1 MKKNLQ
7 HREKLLQL
15 MRISLAQLLLAGL
28 FAGMGYAHPAFSQKV
43 LLQKLSLNIEDKKLC
58 EVLFLIEKKADV
70 HFSYLPKQI
79 EADRKVSLLAENESL
94 EKILDR
100 VFKKT
105 PIRYEVFGSK
115 QILLSKTPIE
125 RFENQDFETLP
136 KVAPMVVQKPD
147 FTVQGTVTDKD
158 GEPLVGATVL
168 LEGTTKGVVT
178 GADGK
183 YSLDLSDAERNG
195 NLIISFVGFTTARIA
210 INGQATINVA
220 LEDGQALDEIVVTG
234 YGTQKKSSLTG
245 AVSSVTQKDLK
256 ALPVTSLTQAIQG
269 RVPGVSITNNSS
281 PGSDPIV
288 RIRGI
293 GSISLNP
300 NPLFVIDGV
309 PAGGLNNIDPK
320 DIESLEVLKDA
331 SAAAIYGS
339 RAANGV
345 VLITTKKGVAG
356 KMRVNLDSYYGQQS
370 AWKTLDLLN
379 RDEYIRYGTAL
390 LTASAQ
396 PIPGRFNNLN
406 TPVYDGASTTFAQ
419 TETDWQDV
427 MFRSA
432 PIMDHQLSLSGG
444 NDVSRVYTSLGYFK
458 QDGIMPFTDY
468 ERQSFRINSD
478 HKVAKWLSVGQ
489 TLLVATDKRR
499 LERDGGGRTQIQN
512 IMRMIPYWPVRD
524 PTKIGGFSTTA
535 QGLDATDPE
544 NPLRIAEQEQQYQ
557 IDNGVKLLGTFF
569 TEVKFTNWLKY
580 RFVMGADFATSQ
592 FTSFLPIYN
601 DGNRSRV
608 IANLSENRNLFF
620 SKLFTHQLTFDKS
633 FGNHNVNAIAVV
645 ERQDAKS
652 RGISASGQRPD
663 NNIQV
668 IQGVSNPNGSSSM
681 SENALISYVG
691 RLTYDYAGKY
701 LLGASIRRDGSSKFA
716 PGRKWGVFPSVSVGW
731 RISEEA
737 FMKSITAIS
746 SLKLRASIGQ
756 TGYNAIG
763 DYDWQPLIAANNTI
777 YPFGNATTN
786 QGSYFNR
793 LGNTGL
799 SWEETTMS
807 NIGLDLSL
815 DKGRFDLSAE
825 FYKRKTNGLLLSV
838 PLPES
843 LGFSSS
849 PLANVGSMQN
859 TGFELALGY
868 NHRSADFN
876 WSLTGTFDMIRNKV
890 LSLAT
895 PNATIN
901 SGNNADFGGF
911 DITRT
916 EAGQPIQSFY
926 GWVVDGIFQSAA
938 EVTAANA
945 LGNDNAPYQN
955 ATTAPGDIR
964 FKDLNGDGKVDGSD
978 RTYLGSYLPK
988 FSYGLNWSG
997 TYKNF
1002 DFAIYLQGVQGNK
1015 IYNGVKVIGQGML
1028 RLFNA
1033 STDVLDAWT
1042 PQNTDTDVPRAVSGD
1057 PNQNTR
1063 TSDRFIEDGSY
1074 LRIKNLSIGYTF
1086 PSEGL
1091 KRISSNVVSRL
1102 RVYVSSQNLLTFT
1115 KYTGF
1120 DPEVASRGY
1129 NLLNNGIDYGQYP
1142 QARTVL
1148 LGVNLGFN

>member
-1 MKKNLQ
+1 MKKILQ
-7 HREKLLQL
+7 HREKLFHI
-15 MRISLAQLLLAGL
+15 MRISIAQIILAGL
-28 FAGMGYAHPAFSQKV
+28 FAGMSYAHPVFSQKV
-43 LLQKLSLNIEDKKLC
+43 LLQKLSLNLEDKQLY
-58 EVLFLIEKKADV
+58 EVLSFIEKKAEV
-70 HFSYLPKQI
+70 RFSYLPKQI
-79 EADRKVSLLAENESL
+79 EADRKLSIRAEEETL
-94 EKILDR
+94 EKILER

-105 PIRYEVFGSK
+105 PVRYEVFGAK
-115 QILLSKTPIE
+115 QILLSKMPIDRNE
-125 RFENQDFETLP
+125 KIDFEPLLR
-136 KVAPMVVQKPD
+136 VQAPPVQKPD
-147 FTVQGTVTDKD
+147 FTVQGMVSDKNGD
-158 GEPLVGATVL
+158 PMVGATVV
-168 LEGTTKGVVT
+168 LEGTTKGTVT
-178 GADGK
+178 EASGK
-183 YSLDLSDAERNG
+183 YALELADADKNG
-195 NLIISFVGFTTARIA
+195 TLIFSFVGYNTTRVA
-210 INGQATINVA
+210 INGQSVVNVV
-220 LEDGQALDEIVVTG
+220 LEEGKVLDEVVVVG

-245 AVSSVTQKDLK
+245 AVSSVSQKDLK
-256 ALPVTSLTQAIQG
+256 ALPVISLTQAIQG
-269 RVPGVSITNNSS
+269 RVPGVSVTNNSS
-281 PGSDPIV
+281 PGTDPII

-331 SAAAIYGS
+331 SAASIYGS

-356 KMRVNLDSYYGQQS
+356 KMKVNLDSYYGVQS

-390 LTASAQ
+390 LTASNQ
-396 PIPGRFNNLN
+396 PVPGRFTNLN
-406 TPVYDGASTTFAQ
+406 TPIYDGASTTFGQ
-419 TETDWQDV
+419 TDTDWQDV

-432 PIMDHQLSLSGG
+432 PIMDHQLSISGG
-444 NDVSRVYTSLGYFK
+444 NDVSRVYTSLGYLS
-458 QDGIMPFTDY
+458 QDGIMPVTDY
-468 ERQSFRINSD
+468 QRQSFRINSD
-478 HKVAKWLSVGQ
+478 HKVAKWLTLGQ

-557 IDNGVKLLGTFF
+557 IDNGVKMLGTFF

-580 RFVMGADFATSQ
+580 RFVAGADFANSQ

-601 DGNRSRV
+601 DGNRSRT
-608 IANLSENRNLFF
+608 IASLSENRNNFF
-620 SKLFTHQLTFDKS
+620 STVFTNQLTFDQS
-633 FGNHNVNAIAVV
+633 FGKHNVNIIAVA
-645 ERQDAKS
+645 EKQDAKS
-652 RGISASGQRPD
+652 EGISASGQRPD

-668 IQGVSNPNGSSSM
+668 LQGISNPNGSSSLAQN
-681 SENALISYVG
+681 SLISYVG

-716 PGRKWGVFPSVSVGW
+716 PGRKWGIFPSASVGW
-731 RISEEA
+731 RISEEP

-763 DYDWQPLIAANNTI
+763 DYDWQPLISANSTI

-786 QGSYFNR
+786 LGSYFNR

-807 NIGLDLSL
+807 NVGFDLSL
-815 DKGRFDLSAE
+815 GNFDISAE
-825 FYKRKTNGLLLSV
+825 LYKRKTDGLLLSV

-868 NHRSADFN
+868 NHRSTDFN

-916 EAGQPIQSFY
+916 QAGQPIQSFY
-926 GWVVDGIFQSAA
+926 GWQVDGIFQSAA
-938 EVTAANA
+938 EVAAANA
-945 LGNDNAPYQN
+945 LGNDNSPYQN
-955 ATTAPGDIR
+955 TSTAPGDIR
-964 FKDLNGDGKVDGSD
+964 FKDLNGDGKVDGTD
-978 RTYLGSYLPK
+978 RTFLGSYLPK
-988 FSYGLNWSG
+988 FSYGLNWGG

-1002 DFAIYLQGVQGNK
+1002 DFAVYLQGVNGNK

-1074 LRIKNLSIGYTF
+1074 LRIKNISIGYTF
-1086 PSEGL
+1086 SSESL
-1091 KRISSNVVSRL
+1091 KQISNNVVSRV
-1102 RVYVSSQNLLTFT
+1102 RIYVSSQNLLTFT

-1120 DPEVASRGY
+1120 DPEVASRGN

-1148 LGVNLGFN
+1148 FGVNLGFN

>member
-1 MKKNLQ
+1 MKKILQ
-7 HREKLLQL
+7 HREKLFHI
-15 MRISLAQLLLAGL
+15 MRISIAQIILAGL
-28 FAGMGYAHPAFSQKV
+28 FAGMSYAHPVFSQKV
-43 LLQKLSLNIEDKKLC
+43 LLQKLSLNLEDKQLY
-58 EVLFLIEKKADV
+58 EVLSFIEKKAEV
-70 HFSYLPKQI
+70 RFSYLPKQI
-79 EADRKVSLLAENESL
+79 EADRKLSIRAEEETL
-94 EKILDR
+94 EKILER

-105 PIRYEVFGSK
+105 PVRYEVFGAK
-115 QILLSKTPIE
+115 QILLSKTTIE
-125 RFENQDFETLP
+125 RNEKIDFEPLS
-136 KVAPMVVQKPD
+136 KVPSTPVQKPD
-147 FTVQGTVTDKD
+147 FTVQGMVSDKNGD
-158 GEPLVGATVL
+158 PMVGATVV
-168 LEGTTKGVVT
+168 LEGTTKGTVT
-178 GADGK
+178 EASGK
-183 YSLDLSDAERNG
+183 YALELADADKNG
-195 NLIISFVGFTTARIA
+195 TLIFSFVGYNTTRVA
-210 INGQATINVA
+210 INGQSVVNVV
-220 LEDGQALDEIVVTG
+220 LEEGKVLDEVVVVG

-245 AVSSVTQKDLK
+245 AVSSVSQKDLK
-256 ALPVTSLTQAIQG
+256 ALPVISLTQAIQG
-269 RVPGVSITNNSS
+269 RVPGVSVTNNSS
-281 PGSDPIV
+281 PGSDPII

-331 SAAAIYGS
+331 SAASIYGS

-356 KMRVNLDSYYGQQS
+356 KMKVNLDSYYGVQS
-370 AWKTLDLLN
+370 AWKTLDLLD
-379 RDEYIRYGTAL
+379 RDEYVRYGTAL
-390 LTASAQ
+390 LTASNQ
-396 PIPGRFNNLN
+396 PVPGRFTNLN
-406 TPVYDGASTTFAQ
+406 TPIYDGASTTFGQ
-419 TETDWQDV
+419 TNTDWQDV

-432 PIMDHQLSLSGG
+432 PIMDHQLSISGG
-444 NDVSRVYTSLGYFK
+444 NDVSRVYTSLGYLS
-458 QDGIMPFTDY
+458 QDGIMPVTDY
-468 ERQSFRINSD
+468 QRQSFRINSD
-478 HKVAKWLSVGQ
+478 HKVAKWLTLGQ

-580 RFVMGADFATSQ
+580 RFVAGADFANSQ

-608 IANLSENRNLFF
+608 IASLSENRNNFF
-620 SKLFTHQLTFDKS
+620 STVFTNQLTFDQS
-633 FGNHNVNAIAVV
+633 FGKHNVNIIAVA
-645 ERQDAKS
+645 EKQDAKS
-652 RGISASGQRPD
+652 EGISASGQRPD

-668 IQGVSNPNGSSSM
+668 LQGISNPNGSSSLAQN
-681 SENALISYVG
+681 SLISYVG

-716 PGRKWGVFPSVSVGW
+716 PGRKWGIFPSASVGW
-731 RISEEA
+731 RISEEP

-763 DYDWQPLIAANNTI
+763 DYDWQPLISANSTI

-786 QGSYFNR
+786 LGSYFNR

-807 NIGLDLSL
+807 NVGFDLSL
-815 DKGRFDLSAE
+815 GNFDISAE
-825 FYKRKTNGLLLSV
+825 LYKRKTDGLLLSV

-868 NHRSADFN
+868 NHSSTDFN

-916 EAGQPIQSFY
+916 QAGQPIQSFY
-926 GWVVDGIFQSAA
+926 GWQVDGIFQSAA
-938 EVTAANA
+938 EVAAANA
-945 LGNDNAPYQN
+945 LGNDNSPYQN
-955 ATTAPGDIR
+955 TSTAPGDIR
-964 FKDLNGDGKVDGSD
+964 FKDLNGDGKIDGTD
-978 RTYLGSYLPK
+978 RTFLGSYLPK
-988 FSYGLNWSG
+988 FSYGLNWGG

-1002 DFAIYLQGVQGNK
+1002 DFAVYLQGVNGNK

-1074 LRIKNLSIGYTF
+1074 LRIKNISIGYTF
-1086 PSEGL
+1086 SSESL
-1091 KRISSNVVSRL
+1091 KQISNNVVSRV
-1102 RVYVSSQNLLTFT
+1102 RIYVSSQNLLTFT

-1120 DPEVASRGY
+1120 DPEVASRGN

-1148 LGVNLGFN
+1148 FGVNLGFN

>member
-1 MKKNLQ
+1 MKKNLK

-15 MRISLAQLLLAGL
+15 MRVSLVQLILAGL
-28 FAGMGYAHPAFSQKV
+28 FAGMCYAHPAFSQKV
-43 LLQKLSLNIEDKKLC
+43 LLQKLSLSIEEKKLS

-79 EADRKVSLLAENESL
+79 DADRKVNIKVENESL
-94 EKILDR
+94 EKILEQI
-100 VFKKT
+100 FKKT
-105 PIRYEVFGSK
+105 PIRFEVFGNK
-115 QILLSKTPIE
+115 QILLSKTAIS
-125 RFENQDFETLP
+125 RFENQDFISLPSVAP
-136 KVAPMVVQKPD
+136 KVTQKPD
-147 FTVQGTVTDKD
+147 ITIQGRVTDNG

-168 LEGTTKGVVT
+168 LEGTAKGVVT
-178 GADGK
+178 EADGR
-183 YSLDLSDAERNG
+183 YSIAIADAERNG
-195 NLIISFVGFTTARIA
+195 TLIFSFVGFTTIRVP
-210 INGQATINVA
+210 INGQSTIDVT
-220 LEDGQALDEIVVTG
+220 LEEGQALDEVVVTG
-234 YGTQKKSSLTG
+234 YGTQRKSSLTG
-245 AVSSVTQKDLK
+245 AVSSVTQKDLV
-256 ALPVTSLTQAIQG
+256 ALPVVSLTQAMQG
-269 RVPGVSITNNSS
+269 RVAGVSVTNNSS
-281 PGSDPIV
+281 PGADPII

-331 SAAAIYGS
+331 SAASIYGS

-345 VLITTKKGVAG
+345 VLITTKKGEAG
-356 KMRVNLDSYYGQQS
+356 KMKVGLDSYYGTQT

-390 LTASAQ
+390 LGASGQ
-396 PIPGRFNNLN
+396 PVPGRFNNLN
-406 TPVYDGASTTFAQ
+406 TPIYEGASTTFGQ

-432 PIMDHQLSLSGG
+432 PIQDHQLSISGG
-444 NDVSRVYTSLGYFK
+444 NAISRVYTSLAYLD

-468 ERQSFRINSD
+468 NRKSFRVNSD
-478 HKVAKWLSVGQ
+478 HKVAKWLSFGQ
-489 TLLVATDKRR
+489 TLLVAQGERR
-499 LERDGGGRTQIQN
+499 LERDGGGRSLLMNT
-512 IMRMIPYWPVRD
+512 MRMIPYWPVRD

-544 NPLRIAEQEQQYQ
+544 NPLRVAEQEQQYQ
-557 IDNGVKLLGTFF
+557 IDYNVKLLGTAF
-569 TEVKFTNWLKY
+569 TEVAFTKWLKY
-580 RFVMGADFATSQ
+580 RFVLGIDYSNNQ

-608 IANLSENRNLFF
+608 IASLSENRTSFF
-620 SKLFTHQLTFDKS
+620 SQLFTNQLTFDKS
-633 FGNHNVNAIAVV
+633 FGKHNVNVIAVA
-645 ERQDAKS
+645 EKQDARS
-652 RGISASGQRPD
+652 RNLAAGGQRPD

-668 IQGVSNPNGSSSM
+668 LQGTSNPTGSSSL
-681 SENALISYVG
+681 SENSLISYVG

-716 PGRKWGVFPSVSVGW
+716 PGRKWGTFPSVSAGW
-731 RISEEA
+731 RISEES
-737 FMKSITAIS
+737 FMKSIEAIT

-777 YPFGNATTN
+777 YPFGNNNTN
-786 QGSYFNR
+786 LGSYFNR
-793 LGNTGL
+793 LGNTDL
-799 SWEETTMS
+799 SWEETTMT
-807 NIGLDLSL
+807 NFGFDLTL
-815 DKGRFDLSAE
+815 AKGRFDISAE
-825 FYKRKTNGLLLSV
+825 YYERKTDGLLLSV

-843 LGFSSS
+843 LGYSSS
-849 PLANVGSMQN
+849 PLANVGSMEN
-859 TGFELALGY
+859 KGFELSAGY
-868 NHRSADFN
+868 NHRSTNFN
-876 WSLTGTFDMIRNKV
+876 WNLTGTFDMVRNNV

-901 SGNNADFGGF
+901 SGANADFGGF

-916 EAGQPIQSFY
+916 EAGQPIQSFF
-926 GWVVDGIFQSAA
+926 GWQVAGIFQNAA
-938 EVTAANA
+938 EVAAANA

-955 ATTAPGDIR
+955 ANTAPGDIR
-964 FKDLNGDGKVDGSD
+964 FKDLNNDGKIDGND
-978 RTYLGSYLPK
+978 RTYLGSYIPK

-1002 DFAIYLQGVQGNK
+1002 DFALYFQGVQGNK
-1015 IYNGVKVIGQGML
+1015 VYNGTKVIGQGML
-1028 RLFNA
+1028 RLFN
-1033 STDVLDAWT
+1033 STTDVLNAWT
-1042 PQNTDTDVPRAVSGD
+1042 PQNTNTDVPRAVSGD

-1074 LRIKNLSIGYTF
+1074 LRLKNLSIGYTVS
-1086 PSEGL
+1086 SESL
-1091 KRISSNVVSRL
+1091 KRISNNVVSRL

-1115 KYTGF
+1115 KYSGY
-1120 DPEVASRGY
+1120 DPEVASKFY

-1148 LGVNLGFN
+1148 FGVNLGFN

>member
-1 MKKNLQ
+1 MKKILQ
-7 HREKLLQL
+7 HREKLFHI
-15 MRISLAQLLLAGL
+15 MRISIAQIILAGL
-28 FAGMGYAHPAFSQKV
+28 FAGMSYAHPVFSQKV
-43 LLQKLSLNIEDKKLC
+43 LLQKLSLNLEDKQLY
-58 EVLFLIEKKADV
+58 EVLSFIEKKAEV
-70 HFSYLPKQI
+70 RFSYLPKQI
-79 EADRKVSLLAENESL
+79 EADRKLSIRAEEETL
-94 EKILDR
+94 EKILER

-105 PIRYEVFGSK
+105 PVRYEVFGAK

-125 RFENQDFETLP
+125 RNEKIDFEPLS
-136 KVAPMVVQKPD
+136 KVPSTPVQKPD
-147 FTVQGTVTDKD
+147 FTVQGMVSDKNGD
-158 GEPLVGATVL
+158 PMVGATVV
-168 LEGTTKGVVT
+168 LEGTTKGTVT
-178 GADGK
+178 EASGK
-183 YSLDLSDAERNG
+183 YALELADADKNG
-195 NLIISFVGFTTARIA
+195 TLIFSFVGYNTTRVA
-210 INGQATINVA
+210 INGQSVVNVV
-220 LEDGQALDEIVVTG
+220 LEEGKVLDEVVVVG

-245 AVSSVTQKDLK
+245 AVSSVSQKDLK
-256 ALPVTSLTQAIQG
+256 ALPVISLTQAIQG
-269 RVPGVSITNNSS
+269 RVPGVSVTNNSS
-281 PGSDPIV
+281 PGSDPII

-331 SAAAIYGS
+331 SAASIYGS

-356 KMRVNLDSYYGQQS
+356 KMKVNLDSYYGVQS
-370 AWKTLDLLN
+370 AWKTLDLLD
-379 RDEYIRYGTAL
+379 RDEYVRYGTAL
-390 LTASAQ
+390 LTASNQ
-396 PIPGRFNNLN
+396 PVPGRFNNLA
-406 TPVYDGASTTFAQ
+406 TPIYDGASTTFAQ
-419 TETDWQDV
+419 TNTDWQDV

-432 PIMDHQLSLSGG
+432 PIMDHQLSISGG
-444 NDVSRVYTSLGYFK
+444 NDVSRVYTSLGYLR
-458 QDGIMPFTDY
+458 QDGIMPVTDY
-468 ERQSFRINSD
+468 QRQSFRINSD
-478 HKVAKWLSVGQ
+478 HKVAKWLTLGQ

-580 RFVMGADFATSQ
+580 RFVAGADFANSQ

-608 IANLSENRNLFF
+608 IASLSENRNNFF
-620 SKLFTHQLTFDKS
+620 STVFTNQLTFDQS
-633 FGNHNVNAIAVV
+633 FGKHNVNIIAVA
-645 ERQDAKS
+645 EKQDAKS
-652 RGISASGQRPD
+652 EGISVSGQRPD

-668 IQGVSNPNGSSSM
+668 LQGVSNPNGSSSLAQN
-681 SENALISYVG
+681 SLISYVG

-716 PGRKWGVFPSVSVGW
+716 PGRKWGIFPSASVGW
-731 RISEEA
+731 RISEEP

-763 DYDWQPLIAANNTI
+763 DYDWQPLISANSTI

-786 QGSYFNR
+786 LGSYFNR

-807 NIGLDLSL
+807 NVGFDLSL
-815 DKGRFDLSAE
+815 GNFDISAE
-825 FYKRKTNGLLLSV
+825 LYKRKTDGLLLSV

-868 NHRSADFN
+868 NHRSTDFN

-916 EAGQPIQSFY
+916 QAGQPIQSFY
-926 GWVVDGIFQSAA
+926 GWQVDGIFQSAA
-938 EVTAANA
+938 EVAAANA

-955 ATTAPGDIR
+955 NSTAPGDIR
-964 FKDLNGDGKVDGSD
+964 FKDLNGDGKIDGTD
-978 RTYLGSYLPK
+978 RTFLGSYLPK
-988 FSYGLNWSG
+988 FSYGLNWGG

-1002 DFAIYLQGVQGNK
+1002 DFAVYLQGVNGNK

-1074 LRIKNLSIGYTF
+1074 LRIKNISIGYTF
-1086 PSEGL
+1086 SSESL
-1091 KRISSNVVSRL
+1091 KQISNNVVSRV
-1102 RVYVSSQNLLTFT
+1102 RIYVSSQNLLTFT

-1120 DPEVASRGY
+1120 DPEVASRGN

-1148 LGVNLGFN
+1148 FGVNLGFN

>member
-1 MKKNLQ
+1 MKKNLL

-15 MRISLAQLLLAGL
+15 MRISLAQIILAGL

-43 LLQKLSLNIEDKKLC
+43 LLQKLSLNLEDKKLC

-70 HFSYLPKQI
+70 RFSYLPKQI
-79 EADRKVSLLAENESL
+79 DADRKVSIQAEDESL

-105 PIRYEVFGSK
+105 PIRYEVFGAK
-115 QILLSKTPIE
+115 QILLSKTPLE
-125 RFENQDFETLP
+125 RYEQPQDLESLP
-136 KVAPMVVQKPD
+136 KIQPIITQKPD
-147 FTVQGTVTDKD
+147 FRVQGTVTDNA
-158 GEPLVGATVL
+158 GEPMVGASVV
-168 LEGTTKGVVT
+168 LEGTTQ
-178 GADGK
+178 GAITDASGK
-183 YSLDLSDAERNG
+183 YTLDLADDARNG
-195 NLIISFVGFTTARIA
+195 TLIFSFVGYTTLRVA
-210 INGQATINVA
+210 IDGRATVNVV
-220 LEDGQALDEIVVTG
+220 LEEGKVLDEVVVVG

-245 AVSSVTQKDLK
+245 AVSSVSQKDLK
-256 ALPVTSLTQAIQG
+256 ALPVISLTQAIQG

-281 PGSDPIV
+281 PGSDPII

-331 SAAAIYGS
+331 SAASIYGS

-345 VLITTKKGVAG
+345 VLITTKKGAVG
-356 KMRVNLDSYYGQQS
+356 KMKVNLDSYYGVQS

-390 LTASAQ
+390 LTASNQ
-396 PIPGRFNNLN
+396 PVPGRFTNLN
-406 TPVYDGASTTFAQ
+406 TPVYEGASTTFGQ
-419 TETDWQDV
+419 TDTDWQDV

-432 PIMDHQLSLSGG
+432 PIMDHQLSISGG
-444 NDVSRVYTSLGYFK
+444 NDVSRVYTSLGYFS

-468 ERQSFRINSD
+468 QRQSFRINSD
-478 HKVAKWLSVGQ
+478 HKVAKWLTLGQ

-499 LERDGGGRTQIQN
+499 LERDGGGRSLIMNT
-512 IMRMIPYWPVRD
+512 MRMTPYWPVRD

-580 RFVMGADFATSQ
+580 RFVAGADFANSQ

-601 DGNRSRV
+601 DGNRSRT
-608 IANLSENRNLFF
+608 IASLSENRNNFF
-620 SKLFTHQLTFDKS
+620 STVFTNQLTFDQS
-633 FGNHNVNAIAVV
+633 FGNHNVNIIAVA
-645 ERQDAKS
+645 EKQDAKS
-652 RGISASGQRPD
+652 EGISASGQRPD

-668 IQGVSNPNGSSSM
+668 LQGISNPNGSSSL
-681 SENALISYVG
+681 SQNSLISYVG

-716 PGRKWGVFPSVSVGW
+716 PGRKWGIFPSASVGW
-731 RISEEA
+731 RISEES

-763 DYDWQPLIAANNTI
+763 DYDWQPLISANSTI

-786 QGSYFNR
+786 LGSYFNR

-807 NIGLDLSL
+807 NVG
-815 DKGRFDLSAE
+815 FDLSIGSFDISAE
-825 FYKRKTNGLLLSV
+825 LYKRKTDGLLLSV

-859 TGFELALGY
+859 TGFELSLGY

-876 WSLTGTFDMIRNKV
+876 WTLTGTFDMVRNKV

-916 EAGQPIQSFY
+916 QAGRPIQSFY
-926 GWVVDGIFQSAA
+926 GWQVDGIFQSAA
-938 EVTAANA
+938 EVAAANA

-955 ATTAPGDIR
+955 ASTAPGDIR
-964 FKDLNGDGKVDGSD
+964 FKDLNGDGKIDGSD
-978 RTYLGSYLPK
+978 RTFLGSYLPK
-988 FSYGLNWSG
+988 FSYGLNWGG

-1002 DFAIYLQGVQGNK
+1002 DFAVYIQGVNGNK

-1033 STDVLDAWT
+1033 STDVLNAWT
-1042 PQNTDTDVPRAVSGD
+1042 PQNTNTDVPRAVSGD

-1074 LRIKNLSIGYTF
+1074 LRIKNISIGYTF
-1086 PSEGL
+1086 SSEGL
-1091 KRISSNVVSRL
+1091 KQVTNNVISRV

-1115 KYTGF
+1115 KYSGF
-1120 DPEVASRGY
+1120 DPEVASRGN

-1148 LGVNLGFN
+1148 FGVNLGFN

>member
-1 MKKNLQ
+1 MKKILQ
-7 HREKLLQL
+7 HREKLFHI
-15 MRISLAQLLLAGL
+15 MRISIAQIILAGL
-28 FAGMGYAHPAFSQKV
+28 FAGMSYAHPVFSQKV
-43 LLQKLSLNIEDKKLC
+43 LLQKLSLNLEDKQLC
-58 EVLFLIEKKADV
+58 EVLSFIEKKAEV
-70 HFSYLPKQI
+70 RFSYLPKQI
-79 EADRKVSLLAENESL
+79 EADRKLSIRAEEETL
-94 EKILDR
+94 EKILER

-105 PIRYEVFGSK
+105 PVRYEVFGAK
-115 QILLSKTPIE
+115 QILLSKMPIE
-125 RFENQDFETLP
+125 RNEKIDFEPLS
-136 KVAPMVVQKPD
+136 KVPSTPVQKPD
-147 FTVQGTVTDKD
+147 FTIQGMVSDKNGD
-158 GEPLVGATVL
+158 PMVGATVV
-168 LEGTTKGVVT
+168 LEGTTKGTVT
-178 GADGK
+178 EANGK
-183 YSLDLSDAERNG
+183 YTLELTDADKNG
-195 NLIISFVGFTTARIA
+195 TLIFSFVGYNTTRVA
-210 INGQATINVA
+210 INGQSVVNVV
-220 LEDGQALDEIVVTG
+220 LEEGKVLDEVVVVG

-245 AVSSVTQKDLK
+245 AVSSVSQKDLK
-256 ALPVTSLTQAIQG
+256 ALPVVSLTQAIQG
-269 RVPGVSITNNSS
+269 RVPGVSVTNNSS
-281 PGSDPIV
+281 PGSDPII
-288 RIRGI
+288 RIRGV

-331 SAAAIYGS
+331 SAASIYGS

-345 VLITTKKGVAG
+345 VLITTKRGAVG
-356 KMRVNLDSYYGQQS
+356 KMKVNLDSYYGVQS
-370 AWKTLDLLN
+370 AWKTLDLLD

-390 LTASAQ
+390 LTASNQ
-396 PIPGRFNNLN
+396 PVPGRFNNLA
-406 TPVYDGASTTFAQ
+406 TPIYDGASTTFGQ
-419 TETDWQDV
+419 TNTDWQDV

-432 PIMDHQLSLSGG
+432 PITDHQLSISGG
-444 NDVSRVYTSLGYFK
+444 NDVSRVYTSLGYFS
-458 QDGIMPFTDY
+458 QDGIMPVTDY
-468 ERQSFRINSD
+468 QRQSFRINSD
-478 HKVAKWLSVGQ
+478 HKVAKWLTLGQ
-489 TLLVATDKRR
+489 TLLVATDKRH

-569 TEVKFTNWLKY
+569 TEVKFTKWLKY
-580 RFVMGADFATSQ
+580 RFVAGADFANSQ

-608 IANLSENRNLFF
+608 IASLSENRNNFF
-620 SKLFTHQLTFDKS
+620 STVFTNQLTFDQS
-633 FGNHNVNAIAVV
+633 FGKHNVNIIAVA
-645 ERQDAKS
+645 EKQDAKS
-652 RGISASGQRPD
+652 EGIAVSGQRPD

-668 IQGVSNPNGSSSM
+668 LQGVSNPNGSSSLAQN
-681 SENALISYVG
+681 SLISYVG

-716 PGRKWGVFPSVSVGW
+716 PGRKWGIFPSASVGW
-731 RISEEA
+731 RISEEP

-763 DYDWQPLIAANNTI
+763 DYDWQPLISANSTI
-777 YPFGNATTN
+777 YPFGNTTTN
-786 QGSYFNR
+786 LGSYFNR

-807 NIGLDLSL
+807 NVGFDLSL
-815 DKGRFDLSAE
+815 GNFDISAE
-825 FYKRKTNGLLLSV
+825 LYKRKTDGLLLSV

-868 NHRSADFN
+868 NHRSTDFN
-876 WSLTGTFDMIRNKV
+876 WSLAGTFDMVRNKV

-895 PNATIN
+895 PNANIN

-916 EAGQPIQSFY
+916 QAGRPIQSFY
-926 GWVVDGIFQSAA
+926 GWQVDGIFQSAA
-938 EVTAANA
+938 EVAAANA

-955 ATTAPGDIR
+955 TSTAPGDIR
-964 FKDLNGDGKVDGSD
+964 FKDLNGDGKIDGSD
-978 RTYLGSYLPK
+978 RTFLGSYIPK

-1002 DFAIYLQGVQGNK
+1002 DFAVYFQGVNGNK

-1033 STDVLDAWT
+1033 TTDVLNAWT
-1042 PQNTDTDVPRAVSGD
+1042 PQNTNTDVPRAVSGD

-1074 LRIKNLSIGYTF
+1074 LRLKNVSIGYTF
-1086 PSEGL
+1086 SSESL
-1091 KRISSNVVSRL
+1091 KKISNNVVSRV
-1102 RVYVSSQNLLTFT
+1102 RIYVSSQNLLTFT
-1115 KYTGF
+1115 KYSGF
-1120 DPEVASRGY
+1120 DPEVASRGN

-1148 LGVNLGFN
+1148 FGVNLGFN